1 MSLWAIV
8 PVKPLRMSKP
18 QLSDVLD
25 EEERLTLNLTMLGN
39 TLQVLSSVQ
48 EIDQVLVISRDSSVL
63 SMSRDYGART
73 LQEDPNSPLEVV
85 LQRAAAVARAY
96 AARALLIVAADL
108 PLLAP
113 EDVQTMLAHAVQ
125 PPEMIIAPDRKM
137 DGVNVVLINPIEMFK
152 VTFGKGSVER
162 YQKQAVARGT
172 RLEILSLP
180 TLAFDL
186 DSPEDLEYLNQV
198 EQV

>member
-63 SMSRDYGART
+63 SMARDYGART

-96 AARALLIVAADL
+96 AACALLIVAADL

-125 PPEMIIAPDRKM
+125 PPEMIIAPDRKN

-152 VTFGKGSVER
+152 VAFGKGSVER
-162 YQKQAVARGT
+162 YQKQAIAHGT

-186 DSPEDLEYLNQV
+186 DSPEDLEYLNQM
-198 EQV
+198 EQA

>member
-25 EEERLTLNLTMLGN
+25 EEKRLTLNLTMLGN

-63 SMSRDYGART
+63 SMARDYGART

-85 LQRAAAVARAY
+85 LQRAAEIGRAH
-96 AARALLIVAADL
+96 V
-108 PLLAP
+108 
-113 EDVQTMLAHAVQ
+113 
-125 PPEMIIAPDRKM
+125 
-137 DGVNVVLINPIEMFK
+137 
-152 VTFGKGSVER
+152 
-162 YQKQAVARGT
+162 
-172 RLEILSLP
+172 
-180 TLAFDL
+180 
-186 DSPEDLEYLNQV
+186 
-198 EQV
+198 